1 MAIQLGGEG
10 LVRTTLHSMEQEA
23 FVVTE
28 DRMTSFNNYSFE
40 FQIILAFF
48 SISLGVALGNVNDIK
63 ENVFIISAVLTLTFG
78 CLLWWGWL
86 KFEKAKKSLFVR
98 PQSPDFQ
105 QLNLKIIKA
114 VYGTDQ
120 KNIDVT
126 ARLNELVKNNV
137 LDIVASNNI
146 AGDPHY
152 GVTKQLKVEYELG
165 TENFSNVYQEGM
177 QVRIS

>member
-78 CLLWWGWL
+78 CLLWCN
-86 KFEKAKKSLFVR
+86 S
-98 PQSPDFQ
+98 
-105 QLNLKIIKA
+105 
-114 VYGTDQ
+114 
-120 KNIDVT
+120 
-126 ARLNELVKNNV
+126 
-137 LDIVASNNI
+137 
-146 AGDPHY
+146 
-152 GVTKQLKVEYELG
+152 
-165 TENFSNVYQEGM
+165 
-177 QVRIS
+177 